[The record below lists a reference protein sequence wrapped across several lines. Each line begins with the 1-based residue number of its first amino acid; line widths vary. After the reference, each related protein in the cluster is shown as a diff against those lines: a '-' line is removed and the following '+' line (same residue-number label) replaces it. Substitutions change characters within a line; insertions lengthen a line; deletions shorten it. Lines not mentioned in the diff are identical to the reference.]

1 MSEPRLRSEV
11 PEEDTWNLET
21 VYPSPSDWEADFEGT
36 SGFAAEFSRRAGTL
50 GSSPEALLGAVREM
64 LDQQRRLEKLYNYAS
79 MREDE
84 DLSNPVFSAMSS
96 RMRARMAEVSAA
108 HSFFVPELLSL
119 DASMLENWL
128 ERPELAIY
136 ASWLREILRR
146 RPHVL
151 SSPEERIL
159 AMSSEVTGFFSD
171 SYGKLCNVDMPAR
184 LPAILDSEGAET
196 RLTNSNL
203 VPLLE
208 SRDPRV
214 RREAFLG
221 YYGELSGN
229 LATAASLLEGHA
241 RTQVMHARLRGHPSA
256 LEASLFGDDVGK
268 PVYESLI
275 AAVRKSLPLMHRYY
289 ALKKRILG
297 LETMRI
303 YDLYLPSVNEPERRY
318 TFEEAA
324 GLTLEAVKLL
334 GDEYADILRTG
345 FASRWVD
352 RYENRGKRSGAY
364 SGGGYDTM
372 PFILHNFT
380 GTLDS
385 VFTLAHE
392 AGHSMHSFMSR
403 RRQPYHTSDYRIIL
417 AEVAS
422 TLNEIL
428 LQELLVGRAES
439 PRARAFLLDRMVNDF
454 RTTVFRQTMFAEF
467 EWMLHREIEE
477 GGALTPGMLSDRYLE
492 LVREYHGS
500 AFDLEG
506 DSRLIACEWARIPH
520 FFYNFYVY
528 KYATGL
534 ASAVTIARRII
545 EGRQGALEAYLEFLA
560 SGSSRPPLELL
571 AAAGVDLATPE
582 PVGRALAWLDEIV
595 TELEEMENR

>member
-1 MSEPRLRSEV
+1 MSEPRPRSEV
-11 PEEDTWNLET
+11 PKEDTWDLET
-21 VYPSPSDWEADFEGT
+21 IYASPSDWEADFEGT
-36 SGFAAEFSRRAGTL
+36 AGFAASFSKRAGTL
-50 GSSPEALLGAVREM
+50 GGSPEALLEAVREL
-64 LDQQRRLEKLYNYAS
+64 LDQQRRLEKLNCYAS
-79 MREDE
+79 LREDE
-84 DLSNPVFSAMSS
+84 DLSNPLFGAMNS
-96 RMRARMAEVSAA
+96 RMRARTAEVAA
-108 HSFFVPELLSL
+108 AQAFFVPELLSL
-119 DASMLENWL
+119 DPAMLESWL
-128 ERPELAIY
+128 ELPGLAHY
-136 ASWLREILRR
+136 AAWMREILRR
-146 RPHVL
+146 RPHTL
-151 SSPEERIL
+151 SGPEERIL
-159 AMSSEVTGFFSD
+159 AMSSEVTGFFSE

-184 LPAILDSEGAET
+184 LPAIVDSEGAET

-208 SRDPRV
+208 SRDSRV
-214 RREAFLG
+214 RRDAFLG

-241 RTQVMHARLRGHPSA
+241 RTQIMHARLRGHPSA
-256 LEASLFGDDVGK
+256 LEASLFGDGVGRE
-268 PVYESLI
+268 VYESLI
-275 AAVRKSLPLMHRYY
+275 AAVRESLPVMHRYY

-297 LETMRI
+297 LERMHI
-303 YDLYLPSVNEPERRY
+303 YDLYLPSVSEPERRY
-318 TFEEAA
+318 AYEEAA
-324 GLTLEAVKLL
+324 GLTLEAVKPL
-334 GDEYADILRTG
+334 GEEYSEILRAG

-403 RRQPYHTSDYRIIL
+403 RSQPYHTSDYRIIL

-422 TLNEIL
+422 TLNELL
-428 LQELLVGRAES
+428 LQELLVGRAEN
-439 PRARAFLLDRMVNDF
+439 PVTRAFLLDRMVNDF

-477 GGALTPGMLSDRYLE
+477 GGALTPGLLSDRYMQLI
-492 LVREYHGS
+492 REYHGS

-506 DSRLIACEWARIPH
+506 EDGLIASEWARIPH
-520 FFYNFYVY
+520 FYYNFYVY

-534 ASAVTIARRII
+534 ASAVTIARRIL
-545 EGRQGALEAYLEFLA
+545 EGRDGALESYLGFLA
-560 SGSSRPPLELL
+560 SGSSRPPLETL
-571 AAAGVDLATPE
+571 ASAGVDLATPE

-595 TELEEMENR
+595 TELEELETG

>member
-11 PEEDTWNLET
+11 PKEDTWDLESI
-21 VYPSPSDWEADFEGT
+21 YPSPSDWERDFEGT
-36 SGFAAEFSRRAGTL
+36 SGFAAAFSKRAGTL
-50 GSSPEALLGAVREM
+50 SESPESLLEAVCEM

-84 DLSNPVFSAMSS
+84 DLSNPLFGAMSS
-96 RMRARMAEVSAA
+96 RIRARMAEVAA
-108 HSFFVPELLSL
+108 AQAFFVPELLSL
-119 DASMLENWL
+119 DTATLEKWL
-128 ERPELAIY
+128 EQPGLAPY
-136 ASWLREILRR
+136 VSWMREILRR
-146 RPHVL
+146 RPHTL
-151 SSPEERIL
+151 SGPEERIL
-159 AMSSEVTGFFSD
+159 AMSSEVTNFFSE

-184 LPAILDSEGAET
+184 LPAIVGSDGAET

-208 SRDPRV
+208 NRDPRV
-214 RREAFLG
+214 RRDAFLG

-241 RTQVMHARLRGHPSA
+241 RTQIMHARLRGHPSA
-256 LEASLFGDDVGK
+256 LEASLFGDHVGK
-268 PVYESLI
+268 AVYESLI
-275 AAVRKSLPLMHRYY
+275 AAVRKSLPVMHRYY

-297 LETMRI
+297 LEKMHI
-303 YDLYLPSVNEPERRY
+303 YDLYLPSVSEPERRY
-318 TFEEAA
+318 AYEEAV
-324 GLTLEAVKLL
+324 GLTLEAVKSL
-334 GDEYADILRTG
+334 GEEYSDILRKG

-352 RYENRGKRSGAY
+352 RYENRGKKSGAY

-372 PFILHNFT
+372 PFILLNFT

-392 AGHSMHSFMSR
+392 AGHSMHSYMSR
-403 RRQPYHTSDYRIIL
+403 RSQPYHTSDYRIIL

-422 TLNEIL
+422 TLNELL
-428 LQELLVGRAES
+428 LQELLAGRAENTGT
-439 PRARAFLLDRMVNDF
+439 RAFLLDRMVNDF
-454 RTTVFRQTMFAEF
+454 RSTVFRQTMFAEF

-477 GGALTPGMLSDRYLE
+477 GGALTPGMLSDTYME

-506 DSRLIACEWARIPH
+506 DDRLISSEWARIPH
-520 FFYNFYVY
+520 FYYNFYVY

-534 ASAVTIARRII
+534 ASAVTIARRIL
-545 EGRQGALEAYLEFLA
+545 EGREDALESYLEFLA
-560 SGSSRPPLELL
+560 SGSSRPPLEIL
-571 AAAGVDLATPE
+571 ASAGVDLATPE

-595 TELEEMENR
+595 TELEAMENG